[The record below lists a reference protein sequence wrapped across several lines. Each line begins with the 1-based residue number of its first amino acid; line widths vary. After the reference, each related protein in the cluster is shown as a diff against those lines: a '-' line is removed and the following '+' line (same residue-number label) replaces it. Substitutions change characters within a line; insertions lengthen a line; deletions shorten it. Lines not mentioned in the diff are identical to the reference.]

1 MKLVSSE
8 LRMTPIGDIPR
19 IKKLEVIGVFES
31 GISGYDEVLAFI
43 DYRLL
48 QKIFRMNENI
58 TGLGVRISNP
68 ENAPEIAHEFAE
80 LTDEYIIRNWADENK
95 SIFQVMKLEKIGL
108 FLILTLIIVV
118 AAFNIIS
125 GLTILIK
132 NKTKEIAI
140 LKTFSHFLFVQV
152 PFLLSIPIACILLNI
167 ANDKLFYLF
176 ASFGIGSL
184 ILSCL
189 GSISSSMNL
198 MNQRNFLLGSVIVM
212 IFSVPIIIFSVGII
226 NMEESFNSLIN
237 ILFGI
242 LLIVFAINPWASGLC
257 LKLSL
262 ENN

>member
-1 MKLVSSE
+1 MKLLNKIIFFYYREYKLNLSGFQDILTNIIFFFLSI
-8 LRMTPIGDIPR
+8 LIFIFSIGPD
-19 IKKLEVIGVFES
+19 KEVISLTGVGIVWTLLLLSSTLSLRKFYQDDFENGS
-31 GISGYDEVLAFI
+31 
-43 DYRLL
+43 LL
-48 QKIFRMNENI
+48 IMHLNGFSF
-58 TGLGVRISNP
+58 G
-68 ENAPEIAHEFAE
+68 F
-80 LTDEYIIRNWADENK
+80 
-95 SIFQVMKLEKIGL
+95 
-108 FLILTLIIVV
+108 
-118 AAFNIIS
+118 
-125 GLTILIK
+125 
-132 NKTKEIAI
+132 IAI

-167 ANDKLFYLF
+167 ANDKVIYLF
-176 ASFGIGSL
+176 LSFGIGSFT
-184 ILSCL
+184 LSCL

-226 NMEESFNSLIN
+226 NIEDSFNSLIN

>member
-1 MKLVSSE
+1 MNFLNKIIFFYYREYKLHMSGIQDILTNVIFFFISIFIFIFS
-8 LRMTPIGDIPR
+8 IGPDKEI
-19 IKKLEVIGVFES
+19 ISLIGVGILWTLLLLSSTLSLKKYYQDDFEN
-31 GISGYDEVLAFI
+31 GNL
-43 DYRLL
+43 
-48 QKIFRMNENI
+48 
-58 TGLGVRISNP
+58 
-68 ENAPEIAHEFAE
+68 
-80 LTDEYIIRNWADENK
+80 
-95 SIFQVMKLEKIGL
+95 
-108 FLILTLIIVV
+108 LIIHLNG
-118 AAFNIIS
+118 FS
-125 GLTILIK
+125 FGF
-132 NKTKEIAI
+132 IAI
-140 LKTFSHFLFVQV
+140 LKTFSHFVFVQV

-167 ANDKLFYLF
+167 VNDKFFYLF

-226 NMEESFNSLIN
+226 NLEESFNSLIN

-242 LLIVFAINPWASGLC
+242 LLIVFAVNPWASGLC

>member
-1 MKLVSSE
+1 MIILNKIISFYYREYKLNLS
-8 LRMTPIGDIPR
+8 GFQDILTN
-19 IKKLEVIGVFES
+19 I
-31 GISGYDEVLAFI
+31 
-43 DYRLL
+43 
-48 QKIFRMNENI
+48 IFFF
-58 TGLGVRISNP
+58 V
-68 ENAPEIAHEFAE
+68 
-80 LTDEYIIRNWADENK
+80 
-95 SIFQVMKLEKIGL
+95 SIFIFIFSIGPDKETISSIGIGIVWTL
-108 FLILTLIIVV
+108 LLLSSTLSLRKFYQDDFENGNLLIMHL
-118 AAFNIIS
+118 N
-125 GLTILIK
+125 GLSFGF
-132 NKTKEIAI
+132 IAI
-140 LKTFSHFLFVQV
+140 LKTFSHFIFVQI

-212 IFSVPIIIFSVGII
+212 IFSVPIIIFSVGIA
-226 NMEESFNSLIN
+226 NLEENFNSLIS